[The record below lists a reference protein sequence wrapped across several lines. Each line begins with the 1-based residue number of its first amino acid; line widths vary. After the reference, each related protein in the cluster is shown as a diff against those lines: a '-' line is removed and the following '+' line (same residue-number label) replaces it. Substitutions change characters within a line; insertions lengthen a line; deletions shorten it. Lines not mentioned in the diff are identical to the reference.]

1 MESIKYYKWKKKELN
16 LFKKSCNDI
25 LKIKEMQL
33 YQPYYSLY
41 FYIHNT
47 KDSHKLIDIDRRYF
61 IKEVLNIEV
70 EKYHTSNINVSCKI
84 FDKKNSSLKELEL
97 FCKCIPLLDPLHIMM
112 NNYNNVVHRN
122 PLLPSCYNHNTQM
135 KINDM
140 CNTAYI
146 DTFMSYICS
155 ELTIND
161 ILPTFPIFYGSINGI
176 KESFN
181 YDLTDEYHDYKQ
193 EKWFHKNL
201 GKTYSIDMYISS
213 DDESD
218 VESDNE
224 SDISDNGEYISLL
237 KDIPVQM
244 FFIEKLEGTLE
255 DLLNEDIEKLNADII
270 KSSIFQVSFA
280 LAYLQ
285 KHYLFTHN
293 DLHINNVM
301 FQKTDKQ
308 FIYYKVNNLYYK
320 VPTHGYLFKIIDFG
334 RCIFTYR
341 NKLFFNDTFYKH
353 SEAGGQYTD
362 PNNHLLF
369 KQKEEEEPIQPN
381 YNFDLCRL
389 AITILDV
396 CNYDKTKEIKNNIS
410 FIDFIH
416 SLTLTNEGESLF
428 DLEDDFDMY
437 VSIAKYSSNSRPS
450 KVLQNYIF
458 NDYKVKKKYFPKK
471 LYYKLD

>member
-1 MESIKYYKWKKKELN
+1 
-16 LFKKSCNDI
+16 
-25 LKIKEMQL
+25 
-33 YQPYYSLY
+33 
-41 FYIHNT
+41 
-47 KDSHKLIDIDRRYF
+47 
-61 IKEVLNIEV
+61 
-70 EKYHTSNINVSCKI
+70 
-84 FDKKNSSLKELEL
+84 
-97 FCKCIPLLDPLHIMM
+97 MM
-112 NNYNNVVHRN
+112 NNYNTVIHRN

-146 DTFMSYICS
+146 YTFMSYICS
-155 ELTIND
+155 ELTINY
-161 ILPTFPIFYGSINGI
+161 ILPTFPLFYGSINGI

-193 EKWFHKNL
+193 ERWFHKNL
-201 GKTYSIDMYISS
+201 GKTYSIDMYVSS

-218 VESDNE
+218 VESDNG
-224 SDISDNGEYISLL
+224 SYISDNGEYISLL

-270 KSSIFQVSFA
+270 KSCIFQVSFA

-334 RCIFTYR
+334 RCIFTYH
-341 NKLFFNDTFYKH
+341 NKLFFNDTFYKN

-369 KQKEEEEPIQPN
+369 KQKDEESIQPN

-437 VSIAKYSSNSRPS
+437 VSIAKYSSNALPS

-458 NDYKVKKKYFPKK
+458 NAYKMKKKYFPKK

>member
-1 MESIKYYKWKKKELN
+1 MESIKYCKWNKKELS
-16 LFKKSCNDI
+16 LLKKSCNDI
-25 LKIKEMQL
+25 LNIKEIQL

-61 IKEVLNIEV
+61 VKEIIDVKL
-70 EKYHTSNINVSCKI
+70 EKYHTSNINVSCKV
-84 FDKKNSSLKELEL
+84 FDKKNSSLEEIEL
-97 FCKCIPLLDPLHIMM
+97 FCKCIPILDPLHIMM

-122 PLLPSCYNHNTQM
+122 PLLPSCYNYNTQM

-161 ILPTFPIFYGSINGI
+161 ILPSFPIFYGSINGI
-176 KESFN
+176 KNSYN
-181 YDLTDEYHDYKQ
+181 YDLTDEYHEYKK

-201 GKTYSIDMYISS
+201 GKTYSIDMYVSS
-213 DDESD
+213 DEESD
-218 VESDNE
+218 SDE
-224 SDISDNGEYISLL
+224 EYDNGEYISLL

-255 DLLNEDIEKLNADII
+255 DLISENIEDLNVDVL

-280 LAYLQ
+280 LCYLQ
-285 KHYLFTHN
+285 KHYSFTHN

-308 FIYYKVNNLYYK
+308 FIYYKINNLYYK
-320 VPTHGYLFKIIDFG
+320 VPTHGYIFKIIDFG
-334 RCIFTYR
+334 RSIFTYH

-362 PNNHLLF
+362 PNNNLLF
-369 KQKEEEEPIQPN
+369 GIDKDIIKPN

-396 CNYDKTKEIKNNIS
+396 CGYDKNKEIKENIS
-410 FIDFIH
+410 FIDFIN
-416 SLTLTNEGESLF
+416 SLTLTDKGESLF

-437 VSIAKYSSNSRPS
+437 VSIAKFASNSLPS